1 MRGNLSTS
9 APGAVLGALLALGCG
24 GGGGSTNPPGG
35 GGDLAAQ
42 LETLQGAAIYF
53 GHNSVG
59 SNMVEGLYALVG
71 ENAGP
76 EPTIVGTSDP
86 AQVSA
91 GVFAHSGIGGNGD
104 PAAKIA
110 TFRTLMTG
118 ALGGKVDVGFMKF
131 CFVDFETA
139 AWDSQAN
146 VDALFADYQ
155 AMVAAVHTAH
165 PTLKLV
171 HLTVPLS
178 PADDAN
184 NARRERVS
192 QKLRAAYGSDVFDL
206 ALLESTNPTTQ
217 QRVMGTGSNGPRL
230 YSGWASDGSGHL
242 NAAGSRAVAQALV
255 AFLAGKL

>member
-1 MRGNLSTS
+1 MRNLSSS
-9 APGAVLGALLALGCG
+9 ASAVILCAALGVGC
-24 GGGGSTNPPGG
+24 GGGGSTNPPDG
-35 GGDLAAQ
+35 GGDLATQ
-42 LETLQGAAIYF
+42 LETLHGAAVYF

-59 SNMVEGLYALVG
+59 SNMIDGVSALLA

-76 EPTIVGTSDP
+76 EPTVAGTSDP
-86 AQVSA
+86 ALVSA

-104 PAAKIA
+104 PTAKIA

-118 ALGGKVDVGFMKF
+118 ALGGKADVAFMKF

-139 AWDSQAN
+139 TWDTQAN
-146 VDALFADYQ
+146 VDALFAEYQ

-178 PADDAN
+178 PADDPN

-192 QKLRAAYGSDVFDL
+192 QKLRAAYGVDVFDL
-206 ALLESTNPTTQ
+206 ALLESTNPATHA
-217 QRVMGTGSNGPRL
+217 RVMGTGSSAPRL

-242 NAAGSRAVAQALV
+242 NAAGSRAVAEALI
-255 AFLAGKL
+255 AFLASRL